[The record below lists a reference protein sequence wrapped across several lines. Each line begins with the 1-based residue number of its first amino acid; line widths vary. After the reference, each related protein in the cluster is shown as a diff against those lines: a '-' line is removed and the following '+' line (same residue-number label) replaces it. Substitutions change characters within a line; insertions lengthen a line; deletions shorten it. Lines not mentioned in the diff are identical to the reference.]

1 MKEVGEGTSKDI
13 LIYAL
18 EFWFKMSEF
27 GNKHHQLT
35 QMSWVSNQSYHI
47 CFGLL
52 VTSFIFREGVGLE
65 DNTDLH
71 FPERKAPRGEGGW
84 GWWGVY
90 VTYTTDLTVYV
101 KVQKKVMESRPE
113 EVQS

>member
-18 EFWFKMSEF
+18 EFWFNMSEF

-71 FPERKAPRGEGGW
+71 FPERKAPRGGERN
-84 GWWGVY
+84 
-90 VTYTTDLTVYV
+90 TTDLTVYV